1 MWICKPSDM
10 SRGRGI
16 FIINSMDDLQYNQ
29 QSVLQKYIS
38 NPLLI
43 RGLKWDM
50 RIYVAITQMRPMKVY
65 LYREGIVR
73 FSSDRYDT
81 SKLAN
86 LFSHLTNS
94 SINKYAHGAG
104 QEGS

>member
-1 MWICKPSDM
+1 
-10 SRGRGI
+10 
-16 FIINSMDDLQYNQ
+16 
-29 QSVLQKYIS
+29 
-38 NPLLI
+38 
-43 RGLKWDM
+43 M

-86 LFSHLTNS
+86 LYSHLTNS

-104 QEGS
+104 